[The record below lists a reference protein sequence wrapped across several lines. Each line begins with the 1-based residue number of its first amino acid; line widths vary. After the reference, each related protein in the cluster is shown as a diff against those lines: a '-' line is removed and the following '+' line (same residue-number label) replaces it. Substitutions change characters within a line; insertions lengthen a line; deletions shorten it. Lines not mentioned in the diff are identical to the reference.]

1 VTRNEEPTQVVSEP
15 AISSDKQQPPL
26 PERSISHAWRAL
38 RHRNF
43 QLFFTGQSI
52 SLIGTWMTRLATTWL
67 VYRLTHSALLL
78 GIVTFA
84 GQIVSF
90 VLGPFAGVWV
100 ERLNRRKL
108 LIWTQAAAAVQSL
121 AMAALTLAHVITL
134 WEIIVL
140 TALQGLINA
149 FDMPARQSF
158 LIQMVEDRND
168 LSNAI
173 AINSSMVNGARL
185 VGPAIAGL
193 LIAAVGE
200 GWCFLIDG
208 VSYFAVIASLLM
220 MRIKLL
226 DVRRSASS
234 MLEQM
239 REGWD
244 YVRTFRPIRTILLL
258 FSLLC
263 LMGYPFAVLLP
274 VFVVQVLHGG
284 AATLGWLTGAS
295 GIGALVSALSLA
307 IRKSVVGLTRML
319 QIAAA
324 MLGAALVLFGLSR
337 SLWVSLVLMGFMG
350 FGLMQSAAAS
360 NTIIQSLVPEDK
372 RARVM
377 SYYTMAFFGAAP
389 FGSLLAGALAHRIGA
404 PNTLVFTGAFCV
416 AGSLWF
422 TLELPK
428 IRAVMR
434 PIYREMGLLPVSE
447 IN

>member
-1 VTRNEEPTQVVSEP
+1 
-15 AISSDKQQPPL
+15 
-26 PERSISHAWRAL
+26 
-38 RHRNF
+38 
-43 QLFFTGQSI
+43 
-52 SLIGTWMTRLATTWL
+52 MTRLATTWL